1 MNELIQKNTN
11 KKSTMHSIERIARF
25 HLEFEGIHPFIDG
38 NGRAGRLILNLD
50 LMQNGY
56 LPINIKFTDRK
67 KYYEAFDTYF
77 AKGDAIAM
85 TELVANYVAEQLDE
99 YL

>member
-1 MNELIQKNTN
+1 
-11 KKSTMHSIERIARF
+11 
-25 HLEFEGIHPFIDG
+25 
-38 NGRAGRLILNLD
+38 
-50 LMQNGY
+50 MQNGY

-77 AKGDAIAM
+77 AKDDAIAM
-85 TELVANYVAEQLDE
+85 IELVANYVAEQLDE